1 MNYVRFNYTF
11 IFTRLCSCNST
22 FCYYLALCYNILM
35 RLYKLCFMHVQLRN
49 SSLANWLTRYTICCQ
64 CCKRKSNITTDAAM
78 RSCWNRVMTASDTLW
93 TVSVSV
99 SMQGV
104 MQVERRLGGYLL
116 DKPKQMLFHFTAAN
130 LCVSIEDF
138 SPGWR
143 CKQNANY
150 QVDIVALAWTDARN
164 DT

>member
-1 MNYVRFNYTF
+1 MTF
-11 IFTRLCSCNST
+11 
-22 FCYYLALCYNILM
+22 
-35 RLYKLCFMHVQLRN
+35 
-49 SSLANWLTRYTICCQ
+49 LTRSEPTQ
-64 CCKRKSNITTDAAM
+64 
-78 RSCWNRVMTASDTLW
+78 L
-93 TVSVSV
+93 SVL
-99 SMQGV
+99 QGV

-150 QVDIVALAWTDARN
+150 QVLDKSHDVFIVREHEIILS
-164 DT
+164 